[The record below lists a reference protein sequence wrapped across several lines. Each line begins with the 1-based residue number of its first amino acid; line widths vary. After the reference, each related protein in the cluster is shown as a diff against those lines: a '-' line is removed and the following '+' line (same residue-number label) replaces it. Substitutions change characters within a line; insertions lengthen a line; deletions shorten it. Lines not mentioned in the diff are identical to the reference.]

1 MLRAVKETV
10 FEIGDIACN
19 LGHPAIVGVGCDA
32 GNVDRSGCDVD
43 EKEDVI
49 RDQSLDRVDL
59 DAQEIRGYQAFPV
72 GLEKR

>member
-10 FEIGDIACN
+10 FEMGDIACN

-32 GNVDRSGCDVD
+32 GKVDRSGCDVD

-49 RDQSLDRVDL
+49 RDQSLDRVHL
-59 DAQEIRGYQAFPV
+59 NAQENGRRQAFPV